1 LIKLEG
7 KAVKI
12 NNIKA
17 GKIEQYYQQLKQ
29 KQNKAAKYSKNDQIE
44 ISSQAKGILT
54 AKAELKNRPQIR
66 TDKVADLKAK
76 LENGNYQIDSKKIA
90 EKMLKNIK

>member
-1 LIKLEG
+1 M
-7 KAVKI
+7 KI

-29 KQNKAAKYSKNDQIE
+29 KQNKAAKNSKNDKID

-66 TDKVADLKAK
+66 TDKVAALKAK

>member
-1 LIKLEG
+1 M
-7 KAVKI
+7 KI

-29 KQNKAAKYSKNDQIE
+29 KQNKAAKNSKNDQIE

>member
-1 LIKLEG
+1 M
-7 KAVKI
+7 KI

-17 GKIEQYYQQLKQ
+17 GKIKQYYQQLKQ
-29 KQNKAAKYSKNDQIE
+29 KQNKAAKNSKNDQIA

-54 AKAELKNRPQIR
+54 AKADLNNRPQIR
-66 TDKVADLKAK
+66 TEKVADLKAK

>member
-1 LIKLEG
+1 LEG

-17 GKIEQYYQQLKQ
+17 GKIEQYYNQLKQ
-29 KQNKAAKYSKNDQIE
+29 NQKKTVEESKNDQIN

-54 AKAELKNRPQIR
+54 AKAELKNRPQVR
-66 TDKVADLKAK
+66 TEKVEELKAK
-76 LENGNYQIDSKKIA
+76 LEKGNYQIDSKKIA
-90 EKMLKNIK
+90 AKMLKNIK

>member
-1 LIKLEG
+1 M
-7 KAVKI
+7 KI

-29 KQNKAAKYSKNDQIE
+29 KQNKAAKNSKNDQIK

>member
-1 LIKLEG
+1 LEG

-17 GKIEQYYQQLKQ
+17 GKIEQYYNQLKQ
-29 KQNKAAKYSKNDQIE
+29 NQKKTVEGSKNDQIK

-54 AKAELKNRPQIR
+54 AKAELKNRPQVR
-66 TDKVADLKAK
+66 TEKVEELKAK
-76 LENGNYQIDSKKIA
+76 RKFNQAFERRKRTLPKTFCGS
-90 EKMLKNIK
+90 

>member
-1 LIKLEG
+1 M
-7 KAVKI
+7 KI
-12 NNIKA
+12 DNIKA
-17 GKIEQYYQQLKQ
+17 GQIKQYYQQLKQ
-29 KQNKAAKYSKNDQIE
+29 KQDKAAKNSKNDQIE

-54 AKAELKNRPQIR
+54 AKAELKSRPQIR
-66 TDKVADLKAK
+66 TEKVADLKAK

>member
-1 LIKLEG
+1 
-7 KAVKI
+7 VKI

-29 KQNKAAKYSKNDQIE
+29 KQNKAAKNSKNDQIE

>member
-1 LIKLEG
+1 
-7 KAVKI
+7 VKI

-29 KQNKAAKYSKNDQIE
+29 KQNKAAKNSKNDQIA

-54 AKAELKNRPQIR
+54 AKAELNIRPQIR
-66 TDKVADLKAK
+66 TEKVADLKAK

>member
-1 LIKLEG
+1 MEG

-17 GKIEQYYQQLKQ
+17 GKIEQYYNQLKQ
-29 KQNKAAKYSKNDQIE
+29 NQKKTVEGSKNDQIK

-54 AKAELKNRPQIR
+54 AKAELKNRPQVR
-66 TDKVADLKAK
+66 TEKVEELKAK

-90 EKMLKNIK
+90 AKMLKNIK

>member
-1 LIKLEG
+1 M
-7 KAVKI
+7 KI

-17 GKIEQYYQQLKQ
+17 GKIEQYYNQLKKNQ
-29 KQNKAAKYSKNDQIE
+29 KKNVEGSQNDQIK

-66 TDKVADLKAK
+66 TEKVEELKAK
-76 LENGNYQIDSKKIA
+76 LESGNYQIDSKKIA
-90 EKMLKNIK
+90 AKMLKNIK

>member
-1 LIKLEG
+1 M
-7 KAVKI
+7 KI
-12 NNIKA
+12 DNIQA
-17 GKIEQYYQQLKQ
+17 GKIKQYYQQLKQ
-29 KQNKAAKYSKNDQIE
+29 KQNKAAKNSKNDQIE

-54 AKAELKNRPQIR
+54 AKAGLKSRPQIR
-66 TDKVADLKAK
+66 TEKVADLKAK